1 MSGPLKELLG
11 KDELQVNSRH
21 HQAVRNLAPGL
32 LPVAFSPDGLVE
44 GVVLPAKRFVW
55 AVQWQPE
62 YLFRKDGSSLKL
74 FRKFI
79 EESGTIR

>member
-1 MSGPLKELLG
+1 MKELLG

-55 AVQWQPE
+55 AVQWHPE

-74 FRKFI
+74 FRRFI
-79 EESGTIR
+79 EESGRDN